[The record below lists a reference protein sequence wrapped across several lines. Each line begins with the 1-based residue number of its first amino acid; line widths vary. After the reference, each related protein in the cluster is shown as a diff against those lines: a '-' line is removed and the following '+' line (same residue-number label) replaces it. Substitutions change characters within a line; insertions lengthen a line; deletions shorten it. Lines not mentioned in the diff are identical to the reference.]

1 MNEIYAAERA
11 EYRAALAS
19 MSEMDRAATEHTT
32 RACYGLAGDL
42 EDERYGNY

>member
-1 MNEIYAAERA
+1 MNPIYAAERA

-19 MSEMDRAATEHTT
+19 MTETDRAATEHTT
-32 RACYGLAGDL
+32 RASYGMCGDL